1 MRRSLSKPILILV
14 LFSILLCTFAVI
26 VFQMSVPPFPL
37 NAPTY
42 FDSENVKSQFAV
54 VDYYWGRVKSGCK
67 LIKIKHRQK
76 VSGCV

>member
-14 LFSILLCTFAVI
+14 LFSILFQI

-42 FDSENVKSQFAV
+42 FDSENVKSPFAV